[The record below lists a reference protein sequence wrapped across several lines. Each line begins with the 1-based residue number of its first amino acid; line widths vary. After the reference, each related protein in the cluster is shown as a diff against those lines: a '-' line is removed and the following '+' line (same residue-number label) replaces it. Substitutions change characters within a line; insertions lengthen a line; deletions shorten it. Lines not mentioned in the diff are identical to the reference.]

1 VRGGRLTPVAITIHG
16 IARTRAARA
25 LWMLEELGVP
35 YRHEKVAP
43 AGGGTRTEA
52 FLALNPMGQ
61 VPVLDDGGT
70 IVCESLAITLHL
82 ARAHGAGSLGPRD
95 AAEDAAMLQWTLFAG
110 ASLEPAAHDVVV
122 QTINLPEAQRD
133 PARLEAA
140 LASLKRPLEGLDA
153 ALKRGGGWL
162 VGGRFTAADLNVACV
177 LWYLRAVPSALDATP
192 HVKSWHAAALA
203 RPAFQ
208 RMLAMREAG

>member
-1 VRGGRLTPVAITIHG
+1 VTISIHG
-16 IARTRAARA
+16 IARTRTSRP

-35 YRHEKVAP
+35 YRHEKIAP

-61 VPVLDDGGT
+61 VPVLDDGGV

-82 ARAHGAGSLGPRD
+82 ARAHGRGELGPRN

-122 QTINLPEAQRD
+122 QTINLPERLRD
-133 PARLEAA
+133 ARKLAAA
-140 LASLKRPLEGLDA
+140 LSSLKQPLEGLDE
-153 ALKRGGGWL
+153 ALRRGGGHF
-162 VGGRFTAADLNVACV
+162 VGGRFTVADLNVACV
-177 LWYLRAVPSALDATP
+177 IWYLRAIPTALDATP
-192 HVKSWHAAALA
+192 SVKAWYAAATA

-208 RMLAMREAG
+208 RMMALREAG

>member
-1 VRGGRLTPVAITIHG
+1 MTITIHG
-16 IARTRAARA
+16 IARTRTSRA

-52 FLALNPMGQ
+52 FLVLNPLGQ
-61 VPVLDDGGT
+61 VPVLDDGGV

-82 ARAHGAGSLGPRD
+82 ARAYGAKGIGPRD

-110 ASLEPAAHDVVV
+110 ASLEPLAHDVVV
-122 QTINLPEAQRD
+122 QTINLPEPQRD
-133 PARLEAA
+133 AAKRDAA
-140 LASLKRPLEGLDA
+140 LSGLKRPLQGLDE
-153 ALKRGGGWL
+153 ALRRGGGFL
-162 VGGRFTAADLNVACV
+162 VGGRFTVADLNVACMI
-177 LWYLRAVPSALDATP
+177 WYLRAVPDALDATP
-192 HVKSWHAAALA
+192 QLKAWYAAATA

-208 RMLAMREAG
+208 RMLALRDAG